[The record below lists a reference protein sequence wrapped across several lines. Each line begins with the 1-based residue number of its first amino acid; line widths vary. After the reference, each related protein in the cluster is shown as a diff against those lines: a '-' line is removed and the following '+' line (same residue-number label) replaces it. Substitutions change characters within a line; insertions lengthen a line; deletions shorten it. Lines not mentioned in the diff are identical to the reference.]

1 MEASLSRKISHLS
14 FFLLFLVVYIHGYNE
29 NLRFSDQPGFA
40 PSMWLQIFERF
51 ISDGICRVAVP
62 LFFAISGFLACES
75 IGKTA
80 SFSVFASILKKRFY
94 SLFTPY
100 ILWSASGI
108 CLVIFLQ
115 LFPFSK
121 SFFNNYALNN
131 YRPKDWAHILFLAP
145 VPYQLWFI
153 RFLMDYFIIF
163 PLLYFAIR
171 YLREIIILLLFSL
184 WAFPFLYNLPGNF
197 NKALTGISTL
207 FYFIIN
213 QTFPGSVPMT
223 KMELEGLFFFSFG
236 IYVSLHGRNWMVK
249 RLRFLPLLIVFLG
262 WIFWIFYRTN
272 LTIHHPFLHYEIHYH
287 QVAFT
292 FFGVLITW
300 YLFDYFNKLKIANSF
315 LASYSSFSFS
325 VFLIHEPLL
334 TILKKSLVRLLGPGD
349 FSLLGAFLLAP
360 LAAFFTSLI
369 LSIFLAEK
377 LPHIYGFFTGNRGVK
392 SNPKSA

>member
-1 MEASLSRKISHLS
+1 
-14 FFLLFLVVYIHGYNE
+14 
-29 NLRFSDQPGFA
+29 
-40 PSMWLQIFERF
+40 MWLQFLQRF

-62 LFFAISGFLACES
+62 LFFTISGFLACES

-80 SFSVFASILKKRFY
+80 LFSGFASILKKRFY
-94 SLFTPY
+94 SLFIPY

-108 CLVIFLQ
+108 CLVVLLQ

-121 SFFNNYALNN
+121 SFFNNYDVNN
-131 YRPKDWAHILFLAP
+131 CRLKDWTHILLLAP

-153 RFLMDYFIIF
+153 RFLMDYFLIF

-171 YLREIIILLLFSL
+171 YMREAVILLLFSL

-197 NKALTGISTL
+197 NKALTGVSTL
-207 FYFIIN
+207 FYFIVN
-213 QTFPGSVPMT
+213 QTLPGPGTMT

-236 IYVSLHGRNWMVK
+236 IYVSMHGRNRMVQRI
-249 RLRFLPLLIVFLG
+249 RLSPLLIVFFG
-262 WIFWIFYRTN
+262 WIFWIVYRTY
-272 LTIHHPFLHYEIHYH
+272 LTIHHPFFHYEIHYH

-300 YLFDYFNKLKIANSF
+300 YLFDYINKWKMANFF
-315 LASYSSFSFS
+315 LASYCSFSFS
-325 VFLIHEPLL
+325 VFLFHEPLL
-334 TILKKSLVRLLGPGD
+334 TILKKGLVRLLGPGD

-360 LAAFFTSLI
+360 LAAFLTSLF

-392 SNPKSA
+392 SNPKSV